1 MNGHLLA
8 ILIWLPILGGFA
20 VLLVYA
26 ATRARKMG
34 PLFTDEHLLEV
45 AALLPD
51 LKRRALAGPPDPPA
65 TATTALLRISY
76 SISSGTAEDAGA
88 WVHHV
93 SVSSPV
99 TPARAAG
106 TFFLGLVRG
115 VLRLDVEPVEVFVS
129 QNHVFHLITRRSP
142 DEQAAF
148 AARTVSPGD
157 VTALRDVA
165 IAGRAALLP
174 RLAERA
180 VKLASPPGTKA
191 PS

>member
-1 MNGHLLA
+1 MLWFA
-8 ILIWLPILGGFA
+8 LGVVA

-34 PLFTDEHLLEV
+34 PLFMDDHLREV

-51 LKRRALAGPPDPPA
+51 LRQRALAGPPDTPA
-65 TATTALLRISY
+65 TATTALLRVSY
-76 SISSGTAEDAGA
+76 SIADDAGA

-106 TFFLGLVRG
+106 TFFLGLVRS
-115 VLRLDVEPVEVFVS
+115 VLRLDAQPVEVFVS
-129 QNHVFHLITRRSP
+129 QNHVFHLVTRLSSE
-142 DEQAAF
+142 EQAAF
-148 AARTVSPGD
+148 VAHAVEVGD
-157 VTALRDVA
+157 ANALRDAA

-180 VKLASPPGTKA
+180 VPMPTPPGA
-191 PS
+191 LPRS